1 MAANHPINQLMLAN
15 VAGSQAGKLVARL
28 TSGGFYV
35 TQIDSQGGI
44 LHDATVTLFVGFN
57 KSQLARLLEHIREC
71 CRTRRQFLPAHAE
84 VPILNAQSVMIEAE
98 IGGATVY
105 VFNVQRFEQL

>member
-1 MAANHPINQLMLAN
+1 MAPPVQVNQLVLVTA
-15 VAGSQAGKLVARL
+15 AGGQAGKLINQL
-28 TSGGFYV
+28 ISDGFYV
-35 TQIDSQGGI
+35 TQIDSRGGI
-44 LHDATVTLFVGFN
+44 LYESTVSLLVGLE
-57 KSQLARLLEHIREC
+57 KRRLPELLKYVREC

-105 VFNVQRFEQL
+105 VFDVERFERL